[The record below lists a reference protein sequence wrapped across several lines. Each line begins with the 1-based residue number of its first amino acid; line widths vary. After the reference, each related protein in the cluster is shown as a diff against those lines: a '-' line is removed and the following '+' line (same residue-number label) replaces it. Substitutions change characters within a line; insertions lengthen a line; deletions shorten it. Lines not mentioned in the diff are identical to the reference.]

1 MKRIIILTFSLL
13 FLFSCSKSRIITEE
27 FVPDNILTKAGLT
40 EEDLLT
46 ENVVVTEEHIL
57 DYISFKEKAKDY
69 QENNVLGITPVEE
82 DGNLVYYVIQY
93 ERGWELVSADMRGP
107 IVLAHSEE
115 GTYEESM
122 SNEEVSAWMS
132 TIAGEIVQRK
142 LDNKHYD
149 NIDKETLELEASS
162 VTFWKLVTGDK
173 DYLYRITPHTKPP
186 IEDPIEYDGYWAIIA
201 QYEYTLED
209 EYVQHLMS
217 TKWDQGA
224 PFNYYCPYRSNDPT
238 KRAPAGCVVIAGA
251 QMLYFLHDLFG
262 VPSTAPTTATSVG
275 NINNHSITVSGASST
290 IWDDMVV
297 NYDHTRYY
305 DTSYWDECS
314 ALIVQIGQLV
324 HVSYGNT
331 KSSADDGDLVS
342 DVFGYNGITCQR
354 GDYNHHTLFTSLKN
368 GMPVIVGADSYNGG
382 GHCFIIDGFRST
394 KKEHYVDYQWMKYL
408 GNGEYEPEDRYL
420 HEVTY
425 LSPVLQEIYMN
436 WGWGGTNDDTAYAPT
451 GTWIACGNAY
461 ALNKKMIY
469 NFAVA
474 Q

>member
-1 MKRIIILTFSLL
+1 
-13 FLFSCSKSRIITEE
+13 
-27 FVPDNILTKAGLT
+27 
-40 EEDLLT
+40 
-46 ENVVVTEEHIL
+46 
-57 DYISFKEKAKDY
+57 
-69 QENNVLGITPVEE
+69 
-82 DGNLVYYVIQY
+82 
-93 ERGWELVSADMRGP
+93 
-107 IVLAHSEE
+107 
-115 GTYEESM
+115 
-122 SNEEVSAWMS
+122 
-132 TIAGEIVQRK
+132 
-142 LDNKHYD
+142 
-149 NIDKETLELEASS
+149 
-162 VTFWKLVTGDK
+162 
-173 DYLYRITPHTKPP
+173 
-186 IEDPIEYDGYWAIIA
+186 
-201 QYEYTLED
+201 
-209 EYVQHLMS
+209 
-217 TKWDQGA
+217 
-224 PFNYYCPYRSNDPT
+224 
-238 KRAPAGCVVIAGA
+238 
-251 QMLYFLHDLFG
+251 
-262 VPSTAPTTATSVG
+262 
-275 NINNHSITVSGASST
+275 
-290 IWDDMVV
+290 MVV

-436 WGWGGTNDDTAYAPT
+436 WVWGGTNDDTAYAPT

>member
-162 VTFWKLVTGDK
+162 ADFGD
-173 DYLYRITPHTKPP
+173 DHPGISAITT
-186 IEDPIEYDGYWAIIA
+186 
-201 QYEYTLED
+201 
-209 EYVQHLMS
+209 HLS
-217 TKWDQGA
+217 
-224 PFNYYCPYRSNDPT
+224 
-238 KRAPAGCVVIAGA
+238 
-251 QMLYFLHDLFG
+251 
-262 VPSTAPTTATSVG
+262 
-275 NINNHSITVSGASST
+275 
-290 IWDDMVV
+290 
-297 NYDHTRYY
+297 
-305 DTSYWDECS
+305 
-314 ALIVQIGQLV
+314 
-324 HVSYGNT
+324 
-331 KSSADDGDLVS
+331 
-342 DVFGYNGITCQR
+342 
-354 GDYNHHTLFTSLKN
+354 
-368 GMPVIVGADSYNGG
+368 
-382 GHCFIIDGFRST
+382 
-394 KKEHYVDYQWMKYL
+394 
-408 GNGEYEPEDRYL
+408 
-420 HEVTY
+420 
-425 LSPVLQEIYMN
+425 
-436 WGWGGTNDDTAYAPT
+436 
-451 GTWIACGNAY
+451 
-461 ALNKKMIY
+461 
-469 NFAVA
+469 
-474 Q
+474 